1 MCGGGG
7 GGREGGAD
15 NTSRPREFIRR
26 NSANEE
32 RDWAGAVVVFN
43 SAKHLFLISL

>member
-1 MCGGGG
+1 MCVGGGG
-7 GGREGGAD
+7 GKGAD

-32 RDWAGAVVVFN
+32 RDWAGAVFF
-43 SAKHLFLISL
+43 FLILQNIFF